1 MQKEALVGLRVAL
14 RGTSSHAG
22 IPPYGHPQLALP
34 ISDPDDGDVTPSS
47 LLYEW
52 EETQSQATVVTAA
65 TLVRMLCL
73 AQTTSF
79 EVSAFSS
86 PRLESGLD
94 PWNTFFFFFFL
105 NPLWSTLLHVQ
116 DQGYYVQ
123 LHRLCTTRL
132 CLVAKEGEEI

>member
-94 PWNTFFFFFFL
+94 PWNTFFFFFF
-105 NPLWSTLLHVQ
+105 
-116 DQGYYVQ
+116 
-123 LHRLCTTRL
+123 
-132 CLVAKEGEEI
+132 